1 MKFNIQ
7 ETQILI
13 QILKYNLNNTS
24 LIESNKKITY
34 QTLLEKLENGEY
46 IKGRLLN
53 FLYIEIASSKL
64 NHEFLNGRKLEEIV
78 KKIKFKATPR

>member
-1 MKFNIQ
+1 MKFNIE

-24 LIESNKKITY
+24 LIESNKEITY

-53 FLYIEIASSKL
+53 FLYIEIISSELK
-64 NHEFLNGRKLEEIV
+64 HEFLNERKLEEIV